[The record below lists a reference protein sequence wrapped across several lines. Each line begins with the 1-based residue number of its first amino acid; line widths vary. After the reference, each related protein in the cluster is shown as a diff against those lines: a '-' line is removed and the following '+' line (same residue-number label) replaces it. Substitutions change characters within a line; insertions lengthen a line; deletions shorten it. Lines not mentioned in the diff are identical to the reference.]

1 MITGTLTETNKA
13 ASFLQLNVSL
23 DCLNLT
29 KCLTREGQLITRLQH
44 YGRESYGALD
54 RTQSQWKARQWSGI
68 PAKKC
73 LQEGGDKS
81 KWQLSGRLCSVH
93 KESVVTQVGTHKE
106 GKKKVHVWYYHGTKC
121 HLEVT
126 RYITP

>member
-1 MITGTLTETNKA
+1 MEHWTEP
-13 ASFLQLNVSL
+13 SHSGRIGSGLGYLQ
-23 DCLNLT
+23 
-29 KCLTREGQLITRLQH
+29 
-44 YGRESYGALD
+44 
-54 RTQSQWKARQWSGI
+54 
-68 PAKKC
+68 KKC

>member
-68 PAKKC
+68 PAKNAC
-73 LQEGGDKS
+73 RREETNLSGNYQEGFAVFIKNLWLP
-81 KWQLSGRLCSVH
+81 K
-93 KESVVTQVGTHKE
+93 
-106 GKKKVHVWYYHGTKC
+106 
-121 HLEVT
+121 
-126 RYITP
+126 